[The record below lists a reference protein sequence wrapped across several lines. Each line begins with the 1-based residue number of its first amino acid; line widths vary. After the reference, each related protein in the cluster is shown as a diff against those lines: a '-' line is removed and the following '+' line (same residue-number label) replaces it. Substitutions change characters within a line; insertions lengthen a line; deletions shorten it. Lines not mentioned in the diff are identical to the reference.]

1 LKYLK
6 LGRSKL
12 VVVASNCPKELMA
25 DIEHYAKL
33 FGVGILR
40 YSGNSVEL
48 GVAAGRP
55 FSVSV
60 LSIVE
65 PGNSNILSAVT

>member
-1 LKYLK
+1 M
-6 LGRSKL
+6 
-12 VVVASNCPKELMA
+12 MA